1 MSSKWEESPDSL
13 WEICL
18 NYCVNQPSVFADY
31 DETSNVYTLR
41 DGITFPPFVSES
53 VLKARQENGYRL
65 DDSFLYIFKDPVR
78 TVLKHICLRD
88 SDVTDAAFPWL
99 MRHHPVE
106 LDISGCQH
114 IVKSETI
121 DVINKHSS
129 RLNSLLIGS
138 SLRLLED
145 TAAIKNR
152 GDGTQ
157 TQNYI
162 FDCPQLRVFSLHNLK
177 RDVCQT
183 RDVVALI
190 LTPLRHLN
198 CLDLS
203 GCAVEL
209 ELMDCLE
216 TLHNLTALVL
226 YNVFICNI
234 SDAFSIIAKLKNLR

>member
-18 NYCVNQPSVFADY
+18 NYCVNKPSVFAAY
-31 DETSNVYTLR
+31 DEERNVYTLR

-53 VLKARQENGYRL
+53 VLKARHENGYRL
-65 DDSFLYIFKDPVR
+65 DDAFLYIFKDPVR

-88 SDVTDAAFPWL
+88 SDVTDAAFQWL
-99 MRHHPVE
+99 MRHYPVE
-106 LDISGCQH
+106 LDISGCQR
-114 IVKSETI
+114 IVESETI

-138 SLRLLED
+138 SLRVLED
-145 TAAIKNR
+145 SAVRNNGK
-152 GDGTQ
+152 Q

-162 FDCPQLRVFSLHNLK
+162 FNCPQLRVFSVHNLK
-177 RDVCQT
+177 RDVCET
-183 RDVVALI
+183 RDVIATI
-190 LTPLRHLN
+190 LTPLCHLN

-203 GCAVEL
+203 GCAVEV

-226 YNVFICNI
+226 YNVFICSI